1 MCGKTFAYNHVL
13 KLHQMSHLGERLYK
27 CTICSETYGS
37 KKTLEAHIKM
47 HGVSPT
53 RQSPVPSTSAAAAA
67 ASTAAVASSSLPAK
81 NSTMQQ
87 QQQQRPVAAE
97 QQHHQRSHQGRHSGG
112 IYIDNNQP
120 QQHQANKRL
129 AVHLTDGGAER
140 NSQQQQ
146 QQSLLPPSSA
156 ENSRSSPSDM
166 GSIIGPPMSSGN
178 NNNNLLLME
187 AQRHFPM
194 QQWNVLNNLA
204 LSRATMGHHMTRDF
218 EDSQQHQQQQ
228 QQMMANLQH
237 QQEQR
242 AANHFAYPQLLNA
255 TKDRLALPV
264 PSDPKRLIPHN
275 FTAQHQP
282 ASLKHHQQQQQH
294 QPAPINFP
302 PSSIAG
308 SLDRE
313 GYPHQHQ
320 QMTTYLRPMPPLIP
334 VTATG
339 PLLATTP
346 TSLRSLEQRPPH
358 QPMAGHSSAPDSS
371 AAVPPAL
378 RPLDGSAAATY
389 GPPRKSSRFR
399 GGENGSTGDGE
410 SSDSRSS
417 SASSSPSL
425 MLNDVMA
432 ETAAVAVA
440 ASNPVLPDPLRS
452 TSVIRFAHRPN
463 SSPPSS
469 SSK

>member
-1 MCGKTFAYNHVL
+1 
-13 KLHQMSHLGERLYK
+13 
-27 CTICSETYGS
+27 
-37 KKTLEAHIKM
+37 
-47 HGVSPT
+47 
-53 RQSPVPSTSAAAAA
+53 
-67 ASTAAVASSSLPAK
+67 
-81 NSTMQQ
+81 
-87 QQQQRPVAAE
+87 
-97 QQHHQRSHQGRHSGG
+97 
-112 IYIDNNQP
+112 
-120 QQHQANKRL
+120 
-129 AVHLTDGGAER
+129 
-140 NSQQQQ
+140 
-146 QQSLLPPSSA
+146 
-156 ENSRSSPSDM
+156 M
-166 GSIIGPPMSSGN
+166 GSIIGPPMSSG

-204 LSRATMGHHMTRDF
+204 LSRATMGHHMARDF

-242 AANHFAYPQLLNA
+242 AASHFAYPQLLNA
-255 TKDRLALPV
+255 TKDRLALPHV
-264 PSDPKRLIPHN
+264 PSDPKRLVPHN

-282 ASLKHHQQQQQH
+282 ASLKHHQQQQQQH

-339 PLLATTP
+339 PLLAATP

-358 QPMAGHSSAPDSS
+358 QPMASHSSAPDSS
-371 AAVPPAL
+371 AAIPPAL
-378 RPLDGSAAATY
+378 RPLDGSAAATH

-425 MLNDVMA
+425 MLTDVMA
-432 ETAAVAVA
+432 EAAA

-469 SSK
+469 SK

>member
-1 MCGKTFAYNHVL
+1 
-13 KLHQMSHLGERLYK
+13 
-27 CTICSETYGS
+27 
-37 KKTLEAHIKM
+37 
-47 HGVSPT
+47 
-53 RQSPVPSTSAAAAA
+53 
-67 ASTAAVASSSLPAK
+67 
-81 NSTMQQ
+81 MQQ

-432 ETAAVAVA
+432 ETAAVA